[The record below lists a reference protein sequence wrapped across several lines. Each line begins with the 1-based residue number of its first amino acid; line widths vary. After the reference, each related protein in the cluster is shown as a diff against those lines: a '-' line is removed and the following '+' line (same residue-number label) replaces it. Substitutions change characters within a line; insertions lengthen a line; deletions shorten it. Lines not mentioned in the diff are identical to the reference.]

1 MKKKNNPLNI
11 IFRIIKNDTKLK
23 IIGIVLLMLI
33 SSMFEI
39 LSIGAV
45 IPLISLIID
54 PEILN
59 NIAQINQIEKFLSIN
74 LNEVGAKDMLFIFIV
89 IIFLTTIF
97 KVLVLKGS
105 LYMSKIITAEI
116 GSKVFEKLIY
126 SPYEDLINLKSTS
139 FSGTMT
145 QRLDSIGAFLFHF
158 LNVLSSILFLI
169 ILLTAMVLT
178 GLGEGIL
185 VIIPI
190 VIFYIFLGLYSK
202 KKLNKNSIKLN
213 LLITSRLKTLN
224 DVYNSIRDIILNF
237 AQASYNNIFKN
248 YEYTFRKTEAKVSF
262 IMGSA
267 RYIVEGVAIITLVS
281 IVMFLMY
288 LEIENKIILVATGTI
303 VFATQRFLPFFQQMF
318 TSWSNFYGHIDQI
331 NQIAEMVDQNN
342 KNQFLETNY
351 DYKKF
356 QKKIILKNVSYKY
369 PNTEKYILK
378 NINIEIN
385 CGDKVA
391 IVGKTGSGKST
402 LVDIILGLIQ
412 PVDGFVIIDDIIL
425 EKKKISS
432 WIKNI
437 SHVPQE
443 IFLIDDT
450 IEANI
455 FFPSK
460 GSFST
465 EELNKAARIA
475 EVLEFSEKKEY
486 GLKQMVG
493 ENGINLS
500 GGQKQRIGL
509 ARAFIKK
516 REITILDEATN
527 QLDKQTEKKIFENI
541 KSNFA
546 NHTIFVISHNNNNL
560 DFFDKIINL
569 DQI

>member
-1 MKKKNNPLNI
+1 MKENSSPLNI
-11 IFRIIKNDTKLK
+11 IFGILKNDTKLK

-59 NIAQINQIEKFLSIN
+59 NITQVNQIEQVLKIN
-74 LNEVGAKDMLFIFIV
+74 LDAISAKAMLFIFIV
-89 IIFLTTIF
+89 IILLTTIF

-126 SPYEDLINLKSTS
+126 SSYEDLINLKSTS

-145 QRLDSIGAFLFHF
+145 QRLDSLSALLFHF

-169 ILLTAMVLT
+169 ILMITMTLS
-178 GLGEGIL
+178 GLGKGIL
-185 VIIPI
+185 VILPI
-190 VIFYIFLGLYSK
+190 VIFYIILGLYSK
-202 KKLNKNSIKLN
+202 KKLDKNSIKLN
-213 LLITSRLKTLN
+213 SLITSRLKTLN

-237 AQASYNNIFKN
+237 AQESYNNIFKN
-248 YEYTFRKTEAKVSF
+248 YEFKFRKIEAKVSF

-267 RYIVEGVAIITLVS
+267 RYMIEGVAIITLVS

-288 LEIENKIILVATGTI
+288 LGIENKLILVVTGTI

-318 TSWSNFYGHIDQI
+318 VSWSNFYGHLDQI
-331 NQIAEMVDQNN
+331 NQIAEMVAQNN
-342 KNQFLETNY
+342 KNQFLENNY

-369 PNTEKYILK
+369 PDTEKYILK
-378 NINIEIN
+378 NINIEVN
-385 CGDKVA
+385 RGDKVA
-391 IVGKTGSGKST
+391 IRGKTGAGKTT
-402 LVDIILGLIQ
+402 LVDIILGLIR
-412 PVDGFVIIDDIIL
+412 PVEGFVIIDDNKL
-425 EKKKISS
+425 EKKHISS

-460 GSFST
+460 RNFST
-465 EELNKAARIA
+465 EELNKAAKIA

-509 ARAFIKK
+509 ARAFVKK
-516 REITILDEATN
+516 REIIILDEATN
-527 QLDKQTEKKIFENI
+527 QLDKETEKKIFENI

-546 NHTIFVISHNNNNL
+546 NHTIFAISHNDNNL
-560 DFFDKIINL
+560 DFFDKIIDL